1 MTQQAP
7 ANWYPDPSDS
17 SLQRYWDGARWTE
30 HTAPYQSEQVQP
42 QAAQTPGP
50 GWSGPQPRDNRLVV
64 AGWIA
69 GGLALL
75 VSLGGG
81 PIGFLIALLA
91 AVFGVRLLRQGE
103 GRRQGFAILAL
114 AVVAVILSIV
124 SG

>member
-42 QAAQTPGP
+42 QAETP
-50 GWSGPQPRDNRLVV
+50 WSGPQPRDNRLLV